1 MNDHSQSRK
10 EFLSSTMDA
19 FVRSNQSLLDF
30 LDQGKGVAGT
40 PTVRMTA
47 CVPIH
52 PAGGIDALEY
62 IHTSNG
68 TEDLL
73 ASTGPT
79 LRCRF
84 AYADFEAIL
93 RVIDQEGLEAFSLSN
108 DGNYLEYELDS
119 NPTAKDIHDV
129 IGQLVTIV
137 EQAAQRDRAAQD
149 CPSAAP
155 APGF

>member
-1 MNDHSQSRK
+1 
-10 EFLSSTMDA
+10 MDA
-19 FVRSNQSLLDF
+19 FVRDNQALLDF
-30 LDQGKGVAGT
+30 LDQAKGVAGS

-47 CVPIH
+47 RVPIH
-52 PAGGIDALEY
+52 PAGGIDAIEY
-62 IHTSNG
+62 IHTING
-68 TEDLL
+68 SEDLL

-84 AYADFEAIL
+84 AHAGFEAIL
-93 RVIDQEGLEAFSLSN
+93 RVLDQEGLEAFSLSS

-137 EQAAQRDRAAQD
+137 SQATQPERAAQD
-149 CPSAAP
+149 GSSAAP